1 MKDPPFGSVP
11 GNGDSPR
18 PGGRIR
24 DQHPRQPNIDMYGGL
39 ARSASP
45 DFATIDPPSSPS
57 RLADKDGWESSRGIV
72 LEVSF
77 TRLT

>member
-1 MKDPPFGSVP
+1 
-11 GNGDSPR
+11 
-18 PGGRIR
+18 
-24 DQHPRQPNIDMYGGL
+24 MYGGL

-77 TRLT
+77 TRLTGCYRPLKQLVVEGERHAFSIRILR